1 MFEKLLTIE
10 QNVDIMMT
18 QRTPAVSLWKQT
30 DDPAYKKHL
39 RGDEE
44 LMLITM
50 SELLSVAYK
59 NKFAVGAF
67 NVGNGEFLRAI
78 LETAEKHESPVIL
91 AIHPSELEFLTD
103 SFVAYCRDAANKLK
117 VPVVIHLDHGAN
129 NAQIIRAIRCGF
141 TSVMID
147 ASTQSFEENVRIT
160 REAVAIAKSAGVSIE
175 AELGTV
181 GQAEGSMEGGADEII
196 YTDPKEAAEFVA
208 RTGIDTLAVAIG
220 TAHGMYPK
228 SRKPKLQLDRL
239 KEIASVVSIPLVL
252 HGGSDNSSE
261 EVAASIQLGIS
272 KVNISTEMK
281 KAFFTQ
287 MRAEFEARPREVE
300 PTVLFPAPIDAAKAL
315 ILHKMELFGSV
326 GKSSLY

>member
-1 MFEKLLTIE
+1 
-10 QNVDIMMT
+10 
-18 QRTPAVSLWKQT
+18 
-30 DDPAYKKHL
+30 
-39 RGDEE
+39 
-44 LMLITM
+44 MLITM

-78 LETAEKHESPVIL
+78 LETAEKNESPVIL

-103 SFVAYCRDAANKLK
+103 SFVAFCRDAANKVK
-117 VPVVIHLDHGAN
+117 VPVVIHLDHGAT
-129 NAQIIRAIRCGF
+129 NAHIIRAIRCGF

-147 ASTQSFEENVRIT
+147 ASTYSFDENVRRT
-160 REAVAIAKSAGVSIE
+160 REAVAIAKSVGISIE

-181 GQAEGSMEGGADEII
+181 GQAEGSMEGGEEEII
-196 YTDPKEAAEFVA
+196 YTDPQEAAEFVSL
-208 RTGIDTLAVAIG
+208 TGIDTLAVAIG

-239 KEIASVVSIPLVL
+239 KQIASVVSIPLVL

-261 EVAASIQLGIS
+261 EVAESIQLGIS

-287 MRAEFEARPREVE
+287 MRAEFEAREKECE
-300 PTVLFPAPIDAAKAL
+300 PTVLFPGPIDAAKAL
-315 ILHKMELFGSV
+315 ILKKMELFGSV
-326 GKSSLY
+326 GKSALY